1 MKLESN
7 LFSTVLPSDTSMTD
21 LQKISEVL
29 SILSKPDALLLF
41 IMTKDGLKS
50 ELETHTK
57 IGLTKKQYYTRLKQL
72 TDVGL
77 LIKNTTS
84 YVHTAFG
91 NMVYQKHFLELV
103 GNVKS
108 LKHFEM
114 IDVLKQSSNFKQEDI
129 SEFLSKISPN
139 SNINSVNLKDKNN
152 SVIAKSYD
160 DMVSKVLQVVEFAQ
174 KEIIL
179 MGRFRN
185 DHIINMLLKKANM
198 GISVKVLA
206 DTNTVKTFFENETE
220 SLREDKNK
228 KERIDTVS
236 NPFYPSKVDRR
247 YVETPFS
254 LLLVDEKLV
263 GMEIV
268 DTYNTKNFLMAVF
281 MEDPSLCGSMRSTFD
296 DLWKKASTNPPQI
309 VSPAKALSKK

>member
-1 MKLESN
+1 MKLEST
-7 LFSTVLPSDTSMTD
+7 LFTNMLPNDTTVID
-21 LQKISEVL
+21 LQKISDVL

-41 IMTKDGLKS
+41 IMSKDGLKS

-77 LIKNTTS
+77 ITKSTAT
-84 YVHTAFG
+84 YTHTAFG

-103 GNVKS
+103 GNIKS

-114 IDVLKQSSNFKQEDI
+114 IDVLKQSSNFKLEDI

-139 SNINSVNLKDKNN
+139 SNLNSPNLDSKNN
-152 SVIAKSYD
+152 SIVTKSYD
-160 DMVSKVLQVVEFAQ
+160 DMVSKVLQIVEFAQ
-174 KEIIL
+174 KEIVL

-198 GISVKVLA
+198 GVSVKVLA
-206 DTNTVKTFFENETE
+206 DTNTVKTFFENETDV
-220 SLREDKNK
+220 LREDKNK
-228 KERIDTVS
+228 KERITTVS

-254 LLLVDEKLV
+254 LLLVDGKIV
-263 GMEIV
+263 GMEVV
-268 DTYNTKNFLMAVF
+268 DTYNPKNFLMAIFV
-281 MEDPSLCGSMRSTFD
+281 EDSSLCNSMRSTFD
-296 DLWKKASTNPPQI
+296 NLWKKASTNPPQI
-309 VSPAKALSKK
+309 VSPTKTSKK

>member
-1 MKLESN
+1 MKLEST
-7 LFSTVLPSDTSMTD
+7 LFTNMLPNDTTVLD
-21 LQKISEVL
+21 LQKISDVL

-41 IMTKDGLKS
+41 IMSKDGLKS

-77 LIKNTTS
+77 ITKSTAT
-84 YVHTAFG
+84 YTHTAFG

-103 GNVKS
+103 GNIKS

-114 IDVLKQSSNFKQEDI
+114 IDVLKQSSNFKLEDI

-139 SNINSVNLKDKNN
+139 SNLNSPNLDSKNN
-152 SVIAKSYD
+152 SIVTKSYD
-160 DMVSKVLQVVEFAQ
+160 DMVSKVLQIVEFAQ
-174 KEIIL
+174 KEIVL

-198 GISVKVLA
+198 GVSVKVLA
-206 DTNTVKTFFENETE
+206 DTNTVKTFFENETDV
-220 SLREDKNK
+220 LREDKNK
-228 KERIDTVS
+228 KERITTVS

-254 LLLVDEKLV
+254 LLLVDGKIV
-263 GMEIV
+263 GMEVV
-268 DTYNTKNFLMAVF
+268 DTYNPKNFLMAIFV
-281 MEDPSLCGSMRSTFD
+281 EDSSLCNSMRSTFD
-296 DLWKKASTNPPQI
+296 NLWKKASTNPPQI
-309 VSPAKALSKK
+309 VSPTKT

>member
-1 MKLESN
+1 MKLGSS
-7 LFSTVLPSDTSMTD
+7 LFSTVLPSDTTMTD

-41 IMTKDGLKS
+41 IMTKDSLKS

-77 LIKNTTS
+77 ITKNIAS
-84 YVHTAFG
+84 YTHTAFG

-103 GNVKS
+103 GNIKS

-114 IDVLKQSSNFKQEDI
+114 IDVLKQSSNFRQEDI

-139 SNINSVNLKDKNN
+139 SNLNSVNLKDNNN

-185 DHIINMLLKKANM
+185 DHIINLLLKKANM
-198 GISVKVLA
+198 GVSVKVLA
-206 DTNTVKTFFENETE
+206 DTNTVKTFFENETAA
-220 SLREDKNK
+220 LREDKNK

-268 DTYNTKNFLMAVF
+268 DTYNPKNFLMAVF
-281 MEDPSLCGSMRSTFD
+281 MEDPSLCKSMRSTFD
-296 DLWKKASTNPPQI
+296 GLWKKASTNPPQI
-309 VSPAKALSKK
+309 VSQTKSISKK

>member
-1 MKLESN
+1 MKLESS

-77 LIKNTTS
+77 ITKNTVS
-84 YVHTAFG
+84 YTHTAFG
-91 NMVYQKHFLELV
+91 SMVYQKHFLELA
-103 GNVKS
+103 GNMKN

-114 IDVLKQSSNFKQEDI
+114 IDVLKQSSNFKLEDI

-139 SNINSVNLKDKNN
+139 SNLSSVNLGNKNN

-198 GISVKVLA
+198 GVSVKVLA
-206 DTNTVKTFFENETE
+206 DTNTVKTFFENETAA
-220 SLREDKNK
+220 LREDKNK

-247 YVETPFS
+247 YIETPFS

-263 GMEIV
+263 GVEMV
-268 DTYNTKNFLMAVF
+268 DTYNPKNFLMAAF
-281 MEDPSLCGSMRSTFD
+281 IEDSSLCSSMRSTFD
-296 DLWKKASTNPPQI
+296 NLWNKASLNPPQI
-309 VSPAKALSKK
+309 VSPTKTPSKK

>member
-1 MKLESN
+1 MKLEYS
-7 LFSTVLPSDTSMTD
+7 LFSTVLPSDATLSD
-21 LQKISEVL
+21 LQKISKVL
-29 SILSKPDALLLF
+29 SILSKPDALVLF

-77 LIKNTTS
+77 ITKNTS
-84 YVHTAFG
+84 AYIHTAFG
-91 NMVYQKHFLELV
+91 TMVYQKHFLGLV
-103 GNVKS
+103 ENIKS

-114 IDVLKQSSNFKQEDI
+114 IDVLKQSSNFKLEDI
-129 SEFLSKISPN
+129 SEFLSKISPD
-139 SNINSVNLKDKNN
+139 SNLDSMNLKREYNSVM
-152 SVIAKSYD
+152 ARSYD
-160 DMVSKVLQVVEFAQ
+160 DMISKVLQVIEFAQ

-198 GISVKVLA
+198 GVSVKVLA
-206 DTNTVKTFFENETE
+206 DTNTVQGFFENE
-220 SLREDKNK
+220 SNALVDDKNK

-247 YVETPFS
+247 YIETPFS
-254 LLLVDEKLV
+254 LLLVDGKLV
-263 GMEIV
+263 GMEMV
-268 DTYNTKNFLMAVF
+268 DIYNMKNFLMAVF
-281 MEDPSLCGSMRSTFD
+281 MEDAYLCSSMRSLFD
-296 DLWKKASTNPPQI
+296 DLWKKANMNPPQI
-309 VSPAKALSKK
+309 VNTKKISRK

>member
-1 MKLESN
+1 MKLESS
-7 LFSTVLPSDTSMTD
+7 LFSTVLSSDTTVSD

-29 SILSKPDALLLF
+29 SILSKPDALVLF

-50 ELETHTK
+50 ELETHTQV
-57 IGLTKKQYYTRLKQL
+57 GLTKKQYYTRLKQL

-77 LIKNTTS
+77 ITKNAS
-84 YVHTAFG
+84 AYVHTAFG
-91 NMVYQKHFLELV
+91 TMVYQKHFLGLV
-103 GNVKS
+103 GNIKS

-114 IDVLKQSSNFKQEDI
+114 IDVLKQSSNFKLEDI
-129 SEFLSKISPN
+129 SEFLAKISPDSNLN
-139 SNINSVNLKDKNN
+139 SMDLKREYN
-152 SVIAKSYD
+152 SVIARSYD
-160 DMVSKVLQVVEFAQ
+160 DMISKVLQVIEFAQ

-206 DTNTVKTFFENETE
+206 DTNTVKGFFANE
-220 SLREDKNK
+220 SGALVDDKNK

-247 YVETPFS
+247 YIETPFS
-254 LLLVDEKLV
+254 LLLVDGKLV
-263 GMEIV
+263 GMEMV
-268 DTYNTKNFLMAVF
+268 DTYNMKNFLMAVF
-281 MEDPSLCGSMRSTFD
+281 MEDAHLCSSMRDMFD
-296 DLWKKASTNPPQI
+296 DLWKKASMTPPQI
-309 VSPAKALSKK
+309 VSPTKVSKK

>member
-1 MKLESN
+1 MKLESS
-7 LFSTVLPSDTSMTD
+7 LFSTVLPTDTNVSD

-29 SILSKPDALLLF
+29 SILSKPDALVLF

-50 ELETHTK
+50 ELETHTQ

-77 LIKNTTS
+77 ITKNAS
-84 YVHTAFG
+84 AYIHTAFG
-91 NMVYQKHFLELV
+91 TMVYQKHFLGLV
-103 GNVKS
+103 RNIKS

-114 IDVLKQSSNFKQEDI
+114 IDVLKQSSNFKLEDI
-129 SEFLSKISPN
+129 SEFLAKISPD
-139 SNINSVNLKDKNN
+139 SNLDSMNLKRESNSVM
-152 SVIAKSYD
+152 ARSYD
-160 DMVSKVLQVVEFAQ
+160 DMIAKVLQVIEFAQ

-198 GISVKVLA
+198 GVSVKVLA
-206 DTNTVKTFFENETE
+206 DTNTVKGFFENE
-220 SLREDKNK
+220 SGALRDDKNK

-247 YVETPFS
+247 YIETPFS
-254 LLLVDEKLV
+254 LLLVDGKLV
-263 GMEIV
+263 GMEMV
-268 DTYNTKNFLMAVF
+268 DTYNMKNFLMAVF
-281 MEDPSLCGSMRSTFD
+281 MEDIHLCSSMRGMFD
-296 DLWKKASTNPPQI
+296 DLWKKASMNPPQI
-309 VSPAKALSKK
+309 VSPAKVSKK